1 MAYNLVT
8 EAEVKE
14 MVALYAAGQSSN
26 DIGTSLGRDGRLVRT
41 HLKNAGVLR
50 TRAAAVQQA
59 VHNGKIVS
67 VGKSLRRNFF
77 NQWSSEMAWVLG
89 LIFGDGHVESRPDL
103 GTYKITLAGTRD
115 VMEKV
120 AALVNP
126 ALHPRKHSKH
136 NLYILDVCSRELIES
151 LRQYGLMGGNKARTI
166 RLPAV
171 PEQFLGDFLR
181 GYWDA
186 DGSWARRSSS
196 SVRTAIG
203 SASLGMLDDLQ
214 TILGGHISD
223 NTTRLNGKTFSNYKL
238 SLRGKETERLIS
250 ILYGTFRPHIRCE
263 RKYSQAVPRS
273 SLGERPNTL

>member
-14 MVALYAAGQSSN
+14 MVALHAAGQSSN
-26 DIGTSLGRDGRLVRT
+26 DIGRSLGRDGRLVRT
-41 HLKNAGVLR
+41 HLSIAGVLR
-50 TRAAAVQQA
+50 TRTDAVRQA
-59 VHNGKIVS
+59 VRNGKIVS
-67 VGKSLRRNFF
+67 AGKGLRRDFF
-77 NQWSSEMAWVLG
+77 NKWSSEMAWVLG

-103 GTYKITLAGTRD
+103 GTYKITLAGTQD
-115 VMEKV
+115 VTEKV

-126 ALHPRKHSKH
+126 ALHARKHSKH

-186 DGSWARRSSS
+186 DGSWTVRGRSLS
-196 SVRTAIG
+196 TKIG
-203 SASLGMLDDLQ
+203 SVSERTIDDLQ
-214 TILGGHISD
+214 SVVGGRKNVQHTVLKGRTFTSFLL
-223 NTTRLNGKTFSNYKL
+223 TLRVEETARLVSKIYQNS
-238 SLRGKETERLIS
+238 TERS
-250 ILYGTFRPHIRCE
+250 RCL
-263 RKYSQAVPRS
+263 RKYTQTHTIGGAA
-273 SLGERPNTL
+273 T